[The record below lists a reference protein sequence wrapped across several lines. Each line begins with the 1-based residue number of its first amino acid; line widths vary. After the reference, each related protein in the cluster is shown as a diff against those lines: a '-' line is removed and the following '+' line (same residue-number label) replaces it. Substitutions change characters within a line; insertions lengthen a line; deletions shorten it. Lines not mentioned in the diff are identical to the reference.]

1 MTPAPKVSS
10 TVFISS
16 PKSKGLAKCGLP
28 SVTALYVFS
37 QYAKIKLGRDMSQT
51 DYSALDRPEIL
62 SFVFYPR
69 KDSTRTPANASDYF
83 ILVDKDVSIS
93 CRFYIHSRSS
103 PSILY
108 FHGNGEVV
116 SDHDYIAPMY
126 NQLGIN
132 LFVADYRGYGAS
144 QGRPTLSNTVSDAPI
159 IFRAFSDILQQEYYS
174 SDIFVMGRSLGSISA
189 IEIAYRYQEQIKG
202 LIIESGFA
210 ALINLLF
217 HLGFPAESLGIKDP
231 EFPNLAK
238 IRTITVPTLIIHGEY
253 DQIIPASEGEA
264 LFHNTAAKNKRLV
277 IIPGANHNDIMWIG
291 KEKYFQ
297 AIKEFTF
304 A

>member
-1 MTPAPKVSS
+1 M
-10 TVFISS
+10 
-16 PKSKGLAKCGLP
+16 
-28 SVTALYVFS
+28 
-37 QYAKIKLGRDMSQT
+37 T

-62 SFVFYPR
+62 AFVFYPR
-69 KDSTRTPANASDYF
+69 RDFTRTPPNASDYF

-93 CRFYIHSRSS
+93 CRFYIHSQSS

-132 LFVADYRGYGAS
+132 LFVADYRGYGGS
-144 QGRPTLSNTVSDAPI
+144 QGNPTLSNMVSDAPS
-159 IFRAFSDILQQEYYS
+159 IFKAFSDILQQEHYS
-174 SDIFVMGRSLGSISA
+174 SNIFVMGRSLGSISA

-210 ALINLLF
+210 TLAKLLF
-217 HLGFPAESLGIKDP
+217 HLGLSAESLGIEDP

-238 IRTITVPTLIIHGEY
+238 IRNITVPTLIIHGEC
-253 DQIIPASEGEA
+253 DQIIPATEGEV
-264 LFHNTAAKNKRLV
+264 LFHNAAAKDKRLL

-297 AIKEFTF
+297 AIKKFTF

>member
-1 MTPAPKVSS
+1 
-10 TVFISS
+10 
-16 PKSKGLAKCGLP
+16 
-28 SVTALYVFS
+28 
-37 QYAKIKLGRDMSQT
+37 MSQT

-62 SFVFYPR
+62 AFVFYPR
-69 KDSTRTPANASDYF
+69 KDFTRTPPNASDHF
-83 ILVDKDVSIS
+83 IPVDKDVSIS

-159 IFRAFSDILQQEYYS
+159 IFRAFSAILQQNHHS

-189 IEIAYRYQEQIKG
+189 IETAYRHQEQIKG

-217 HLGFPAESLGIKDP
+217 HLGFPAESLGIEDL

-238 IRTITVPTLIIHGEY
+238 IRTITLPILIIHGEY

-264 LFHNTAAKNKRLV
+264 LFQNTAAKDKKLV

-291 KEKYFQ
+291 KERYFQ
-297 AIKEFTF
+297 AIKEFAFT
-304 A
+304 

>member
-1 MTPAPKVSS
+1 
-10 TVFISS
+10 
-16 PKSKGLAKCGLP
+16 
-28 SVTALYVFS
+28 
-37 QYAKIKLGRDMSQT
+37 MSQA
-51 DYSALDRPEIL
+51 DFSALDRPEIL

-69 KDSTRTPANASDYF
+69 KDFTRTPPNARDYL
-83 ILVDKDVSIS
+83 ISVDEDVSVS
-93 CRFYIHSRSS
+93 CRFYIHSQSS

-159 IFRAFSDILQQEYYS
+159 IFRAFNDILQQNHYS

-189 IEIAYRYQEQIKG
+189 IEIAYGHQEQIKG

-217 HLGFPAESLGIKDP
+217 HLGFPVESLGIKDP
-231 EFPNLAK
+231 DFPNLAK
-238 IRTITVPTLIIHGEY
+238 IRSIAVPTLIIHGEY
-253 DQIIPASEGEA
+253 DQIIPATEGEA
-264 LFHNTAAKNKRLV
+264 LFQNAAAKDKRLL

-291 KEKYFQ
+291 KERYFH
-297 AIKEFTF
+297 AIKEFTLT
-304 A
+304 